1 MLILEYSVQY
11 IISYRIY
18 TEMPPRRVKIPVEMQ
33 EADPEPDIPAVEMK
47 IVDASD
53 TTPPASPTA
62 PPAPPKP
69 TFNPDAEAPPPAV
82 KPKRIKTEK
91 QLAALALA
99 REKARDAAAARR
111 ALKEG
116 VALAPE
122 APAPE
127 ASAPEPKDTDPE
139 PPREKNPLPPV
150 SEEPP
155 PPPPKAPAKKTKA
168 ERDAEKADKAM
179 AAAKAKALKQMSAPV
194 KKAPKQISVDE
205 KASKENARRMKEGE
219 AMKKAEFDAR
229 VARQV
234 QAELR
239 RQKAMEKLEQ
249 EEREE
254 REEKPTPRPSVRAP
268 QNTVLP
274 QQPKPQVHFQTK
286 PKPNAYEFM
295 HNGEPAYVRMQKR
308 GDSFMD
314 RLMDQMQTMNTV

>member
-1 MLILEYSVQY
+1 M
-11 IISYRIY
+11 
-18 TEMPPRRVKIPVEMQ
+18 PRRVKIPVEMQ
-33 EADPEPDIPAVEMK
+33 EADSEPDIPAVEMK

-62 PPAPPKP
+62 PEAPPKP

-116 VALAPE
+116 VALPSEPPAPE

-127 ASAPEPKDTDPE
+127 APDPE
-139 PPREKNPLPPV
+139 PPREKKPLPPV
-150 SEEPP
+150 SEEETP
-155 PPPPKAPAKKTKA
+155 PPPPKAPAKKTKS

-179 AAAKAKALKQMSAPV
+179 AAAKAKALKQKAAPI
-194 KKAPKQISVDE
+194 KKAPKQVSVE
-205 KASKENARRMKEGE
+205 ERASKENARRMKEGE
-219 AMKKAEFDAR
+219 SMKKAEFDAR

-239 RQKAMEKLEQ
+239 RQKAMEKLEA

-308 GDSFMD
+308 GDTFMD
-314 RLMDQMQTMNTV
+314 RLMNQMQTMNTV

>member
-1 MLILEYSVQY
+1 
-11 IISYRIY
+11 
-18 TEMPPRRVKIPVEMQ
+18 MQ
-33 EADPEPDIPAVEMK
+33 EADSEPDIPAVEMK

-62 PPAPPKP
+62 PEAPPKP

-116 VALAPE
+116 VALPSEPPAPE

-127 ASAPEPKDTDPE
+127 APDPE
-139 PPREKNPLPPV
+139 PPREKKPLPPV
-150 SEEPP
+150 SEEETP
-155 PPPPKAPAKKTKA
+155 PPPPKAPAKKTKS

-179 AAAKAKALKQMSAPV
+179 AAAKAKALKQKAAPI
-194 KKAPKQISVDE
+194 KKAPKQVSVE
-205 KASKENARRMKEGE
+205 ERASKENARRMKEGE
-219 AMKKAEFDAR
+219 SMKKAEFDAR

-239 RQKAMEKLEQ
+239 RQKAMEKLEA